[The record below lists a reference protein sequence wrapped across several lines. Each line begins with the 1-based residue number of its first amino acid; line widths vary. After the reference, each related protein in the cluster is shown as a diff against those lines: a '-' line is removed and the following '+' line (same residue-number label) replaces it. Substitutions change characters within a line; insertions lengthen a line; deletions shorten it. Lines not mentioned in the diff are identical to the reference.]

1 MKVVTATLCDFG
13 QIREGLLSVLS
24 GGITRLKRPAFPAPL
39 GCHLALIL
47 EMSSIELEDTREV
60 SVRLSDEDGTI
71 LVETRGVVGGAV
83 GEDIDPGENVSVP
96 LVLDISPVLLPSPG
110 RYQIAI
116 EAPYDDPDADHVSL
130 AFRARL
136 PHP

>member
-60 SVRLSDEDGTI
+60 SVRLSDER
-71 LVETRGVVGGAV
+71 VSARPGAV
-83 GEDIDPGENVSVP
+83 PAVPGSSVSAMRR
-96 LVLDISPVLLPSPG
+96 G
-110 RYQIAI
+110 
-116 EAPYDDPDADHVSL
+116 APHRS
-130 AFRARL
+130 
-136 PHP
+136 